1 MIVTYETFP
10 RVSEHPGIAI
20 SRILIYFLFSSQSKV
35 IALDDQQ
42 LDLKGSYNAT
52 NLQSPVLK
60 IKPIHPEEQ
69 PLPQNIPTGYLC
81 AISSSLMF
89 RRTAIKLTHILLFVF
104 VPSFWF
110 LFDTGLCLFTSQL
123 LIESVVSDCQCFVC
137 KKLSLKMEFV
147 AQLTLSG
154 LFSGYFII
162 YPRSTP
168 SRESCIFGTF
178 PSQSPSVMVV

>member
-20 SRILIYFLFSSQSKV
+20 SRILIYFLFSFQSKV

-60 IKPIHPEEQ
+60 IKPVHPEEQ
-69 PLPQNIPTGYLC
+69 PLPQNFPTGYLC

-89 RRTAIKLTHILLFVF
+89 RRTAIKPTHILLFVF
-104 VPSFWF
+104 VPSLWF
-110 LFDTGLCLFTSQL
+110 LFDTGLWLFTSQL
-123 LIESVVSDCQCFVC
+123 LIESVVLDCQCFVRENYPLNGVC
-137 KKLSLKMEFV
+137 RAANTFRFV
-147 AQLTLSG
+147 
-154 LFSGYFII
+154 F
-162 YPRSTP
+162 
-168 SRESCIFGTF
+168 
-178 PSQSPSVMVV
+178 